1 MSRETRGSREDF
13 NPLGPWAGD
22 VLVYRFKLK
31 TKDLLLEGSLH
42 IRLT

>member
-13 NPLGPWAGD
+13 NRLGPRARDALAYW
-22 VLVYRFKLK
+22 FKLK

-42 IRLT
+42 IRLA